1 MRTSSLVTVS
11 LPPSMVKASERVAKR
26 HHMTRSEL
34 MRTALRYFL
43 EEQTALEAIRV
54 YEQERR
60 DGKLKTLKSLAAL
73 AQ

>member
-11 LPPSMVKASERVAKR
+11 LPPAMVKESERIAKR

-34 MRTALRYFL
+34 MRTALRRFL
-43 EEQTALEAIRV
+43 EEQAALEAIKV

-60 DGKLKTLKSLAAL
+60 TGKLKTLKSLAAL
-73 AQ
+73 AK